1 MKIDLKIDWKT
12 LTESEKKRFQEM
24 YESIKPYLDM
34 EQVKGKYKNEILAY
48 NIVTLIFKKDE

>member
-12 LTESEKKRFQEM
+12 LTESEKKRFKEM
-24 YESIKPYLDM
+24 YDIIEPYLDM
-34 EQVKGKYKNEILAY
+34 EEVKGKYKNDVLAY